1 MSTIPSIAG
10 TLTRAQVAS
19 MAVATGTTVAN
30 LYYSQPILGD
40 MAASLHVTGAQAG
53 VVPILSQAGFAI
65 GLVFVAPLGDLIDRK
80 RLVIA
85 LEAML
90 CVALLAL
97 GVAPT
102 LLAVY
107 VAAFLTG
114 VCATAVQVI
123 VPLAATLAP
132 PERRGHVVSQ
142 VFTGTLTG
150 ILSARIVAGLVAASW
165 GWRAIFEL
173 SASAAAGVACL
184 TAAMVPSEGVRHG
197 PPYLRLLASTAA
209 QWGRFATLRRVSLL
223 GALTFG
229 VFCAYWTTLTFELR
243 GAFGFDTRQIGLF
256 GIAAVLGA
264 AVSPLA
270 GKLSDR
276 LKPSRMQLVTLGVLL
291 VGTLL
296 AAAGASSVWLL
307 ALATVVIDVG
317 VQATQVSSLAQVYAL
332 DPLAN
337 SRINTVY
344 IATFFTGGALGT
356 TLGIQAWRLDGWTAV
371 CVLLCLLSAIALVVA
386 WRNAGDRS
394 AAD

>member
-197 PPYLRLLASTAA
+197 QPYLRLLASTAA

-243 GAFGFDTRQIGLF
+243 AAFGFHTRQIGLF

-296 AAAGASSVWLL
+296 AAAGASSVWVL